1 MPVKNKAVDLQNFL
15 FGQLERLDNP
25 ELTPE
30 ELDREI
36 ARSKSMCD
44 IAGKLN
50 ETASLA
56 LKAEELRCE
65 YALKDN
71 EKPLAGYLG
80 NS

>member
-1 MPVKNKAVDLQNFL
+1 MPVKNTNVDLQNFL

-25 ELTPE
+25 DLSPE

-36 ARSKSMCD
+36 SRSKTMCD

-56 LKAEELRCE
+56 IRAEEIKLEYGLRS
-65 YALKDN
+65 N

-80 NS
+80 SK